1 MFDTSLLISSFII
14 GLLGGVHCVGMCS
27 GIAGVLS
34 MGLDQRASKLRHF
47 MLQLN
52 YNFGRITSYAIAGYI
67 FGWIGEVAVRGTGSH
82 VVHQSLQ
89 TFSGVFMIL
98 LGMYLSGWWQ
108 ILVKVEHIGAGLW
121 RRIEPFARTL
131 IPIRSVPQAYF
142 VGMVWGWLP
151 CGLVYSV
158 LTTALGSGSGLNG
171 ATIMFSF
178 GLGTLPNLLAMGLLA
193 GALRQWLRRPMV
205 RYLAGMMVMGF
216 GLYFIWQAW
225 QPMPGHT
232 SQNDC
237 PPVIKKT
244 VVSTAH

>member
-1 MFDTSLLISSFII
+1 MFDYSFLITSFII
-14 GLLGGVHCVGMCS
+14 GLLGGVHCIGMCS

-34 MGLDQRASKLRHF
+34 MGLDQRAGKLRHF
-47 MLQLN
+47 LLQLN

-67 FGWIGEVAVRGTGSH
+67 FGWLGEVAVRGTGSH
-82 VVHQSLQ
+82 VAHQSLQ
-89 TFSGVFMIL
+89 TFSGIFMIL
-98 LGMYLSGWWQ
+98 LGMYLSGMWR
-108 ILVKVEHIGAGLW
+108 ILTKVEQIGGALW

-142 VGMVWGWLP
+142 VGLVWGWLP

-171 ATIMFSF
+171 AAIMFSF

-193 GALRQWLRRPMV
+193 GALRQQLRRPIV
-205 RYLAGMMVMGF
+205 RYLAGMMVIGF

-225 QPMPGHT
+225 QPTSGH
-232 SQNDC
+232 
-237 PPVIKKT
+237 IL
-244 VVSTAH
+244 H

>member
-1 MFDTSLLISSFII
+1 MIDNSMLISSFVI

-34 MGLDQRASKLRHF
+34 MGLDQRANKLRNF

-52 YNFGRITSYAIAGYI
+52 YNFGRISSYAIAGFI
-67 FGWIGEVAVRGTGSH
+67 FGWLGEVAVRGTGSH
-82 VVHQSLQ
+82 AVHQSLQ
-89 TFSGVFMIL
+89 TFSGIFMIL

-108 ILVKVEHIGAGLW
+108 VLVKVEHIGAGLW

-158 LTTALGSGSGLNG
+158 LTTSLGSGSGMNG
-171 ATIMFSF
+171 AMIMFSF

-193 GALRQWLRRPMV
+193 GALRQFLRRPLV
-205 RYLAGMMVMGF
+205 RYAAGMLVTGF

-225 QPMPGHT
+225 QPMAGMH
-232 SQNDC
+232 
-237 PPVIKKT
+237 
-244 VVSTAH
+244 H

>member
-1 MFDTSLLISSFII
+1 MVENSFLISSFII
-14 GLLGGVHCVGMCS
+14 GMLGGVHCVGMCS

-34 MGLDQRASKLRHF
+34 MGLDQKAGKLRHF

-52 YNFGRITSYAIAGYI
+52 YNFGRITSYAIAGFI
-67 FGWIGEVAVRGTGSH
+67 FGWLGEAVARGSGSH
-82 VVHQSLQ
+82 SLHQYLQ

-108 ILVKVEHIGAGLW
+108 VLVNVEKVGALLW
-121 RRIEPFARTL
+121 QRIEPFARTL

-142 VGMVWGWLP
+142 VGTVWGWLP

-158 LTTALGSGSGLNG
+158 LTTSLGSGSGSNG
-171 ATIMFSF
+171 AMIMFSF

-193 GALRQWLRRPMV
+193 GALRQTLRKPLV

-216 GLYFIWQAW
+216 GVYFIWQAW
-225 QPMPGHT
+225 QPM
-232 SQNDC
+232 
-237 PPVIKKT
+237 
-244 VVSTAH
+244 TAHMHH

>member
-1 MFDTSLLISSFII
+1 MVTNSFLISSFII

-27 GIAGVLS
+27 GISGVLS
-34 MGLDQRASKLRHF
+34 MGLDQRAGKLRHF

-52 YNFGRITSYAIAGYI
+52 YNFGRITSYAIAGFI
-67 FGWIGEVAVRGTGSH
+67 FGWLGEAVARSSGSH
-82 VVHQSLQ
+82 SLHQYLQ
-89 TFSGVFMIL
+89 TFSGIFMIL

-108 ILVKVEHIGAGLW
+108 ILIKVEKVGALLW

-131 IPIRSVPQAYF
+131 IPVRNVPQAYF

-158 LTTALGSGSGLNG
+158 LTTALGSGSGTNG
-171 ATIMFSF
+171 AMIMFSF

-193 GALRQWLRRPMV
+193 GALRQLLHRPLV

-216 GLYFIWQAW
+216 GVYFIWQAW
-225 QPMPGHT
+225 QPMVGHM
-232 SQNDC
+232 
-237 PPVIKKT
+237 
-244 VVSTAH
+244 HH